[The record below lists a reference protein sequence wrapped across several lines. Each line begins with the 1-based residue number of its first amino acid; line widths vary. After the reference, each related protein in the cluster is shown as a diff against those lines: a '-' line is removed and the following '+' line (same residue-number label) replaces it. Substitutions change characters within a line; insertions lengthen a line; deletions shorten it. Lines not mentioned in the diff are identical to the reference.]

1 MRWKGR
7 AIVAFDT
14 ETTGLQPFAGD
25 RIIEFA
31 AVVLKLDGDGQIV
44 HREDHSFLVNP
55 GIPIPRKVTEI
66 TGISDADVAGA
77 PSFEAVADAIEA
89 ILRDSVS
96 VAHNYPFDLAFLTKE
111 FQRIGRWWP
120 EPIAEIDTVDLSLRC
135 FPDARSHR
143 LADVCSRVG
152 VVLDGAH
159 RATNDAAACGEVFA
173 ALTRRFEVE
182 DDLQAML
189 DWAGAMGRPPEVG
202 PIGLDEHARVVFV
215 EGPHEGA
222 PVAEHPIHLAWL
234 EKAREYGPNGWRYRY
249 PESTRSWVRRWLEVR
264 GSGRAKQ
271 NPKSFHAEDWVLDSC
286 IATPRVVS

>member
-120 EPIAEIDTVDLSLRC
+120 
-135 FPDARSHR
+135 
-143 LADVCSRVG
+143 
-152 VVLDGAH
+152 
-159 RATNDAAACGEVFA
+159 
-173 ALTRRFEVE
+173 
-182 DDLQAML
+182 
-189 DWAGAMGRPPEVG
+189 
-202 PIGLDEHARVVFV
+202 
-215 EGPHEGA
+215 
-222 PVAEHPIHLAWL
+222 
-234 EKAREYGPNGWRYRY
+234 
-249 PESTRSWVRRWLEVR
+249 
-264 GSGRAKQ
+264 
-271 NPKSFHAEDWVLDSC
+271 
-286 IATPRVVS
+286 